1 MRRIRKAL
9 LLAFL
14 TLLYSNSIALADP
27 PGIVTGTQNL
37 LQAATTWLLLII
49 PTACACAIGWHAF
62 CKQLN
67 EGDPAQ
73 SAMHS
78 RAMKNALITGAI
90 GVSAVGIVKAVL
102 AFYSS

>member
-1 MRRIRKAL
+1 MKRVKKAFFLALIML
-9 LLAFL
+9 LSSSTAF
-14 TLLYSNSIALADP
+14 AADQ
-27 PGIVTGTQNL
+27 PGIVSGTKNL
-37 LQAATTWLLLII
+37 LEAATTWLMILI
-49 PTACACAIGWHAF
+49 PAGCGCSIGWHAF

-73 SAMHS
+73 SGMHN
-78 RAMKNALITGAI
+78 RAMKNTLVAGAI